1 MQAYMLQHKLSFYG
15 QYFLKTYAH
24 YRLSFIPHRLVS
36 YDQHESPTVPHHVH
50 PTPTLALTEKLP
62 SSCHIL
68 IAGGGII
75 GQSIAYHLSEIGVKD
90 IVLIEKAK

>member
-1 MQAYMLQHKLSFYG
+1 MLQHKLFSNG
-15 QYFLKTYAH
+15 H
-24 YRLSFIPHRLVS
+24 YLLNNTSPYRISFILRRLVS
-36 YDQHESPTVPHHVH
+36 YEQHDSPTVPQHSHTN
-50 PTPTLALTEKLP
+50 PRITLTEKLP

>member
-1 MQAYMLQHKLSFYG
+1 
-15 QYFLKTYAH
+15 
-24 YRLSFIPHRLVS
+24 
-36 YDQHESPTVPHHVH
+36 VH